1 MSSKLEK
8 FNKNFEE
15 IKNIIRTMP
24 ENNEKANPKKKKLSI
39 FTIHIDI
46 EKLKNEI
53 QEIRELEEIKED

>member
-15 IKNIIRTMP
+15 IKNIIKIMP
-24 ENNEKANPKKKKLSI
+24 ENNENVNPKKKKLSVLL
-39 FTIHIDI
+39 IHNDI
-46 EKLKNEI
+46 EKLKNQI